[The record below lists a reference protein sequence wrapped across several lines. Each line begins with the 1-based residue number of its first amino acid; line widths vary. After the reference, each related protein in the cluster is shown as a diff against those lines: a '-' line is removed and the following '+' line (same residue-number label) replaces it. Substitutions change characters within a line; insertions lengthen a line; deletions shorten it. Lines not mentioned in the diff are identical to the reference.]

1 MPLFFL
7 QDLVHIKGSIHL
19 HISKSF
25 VHLEESWANYKTA
38 SFLFSFTSQVLLYFS
53 ALKKV
58 ISLKQF
64 LSIISFF
71 FSFSYLISDFNVSQR
86 YHEFFSCFTKGKT
99 KNNKWNTLWN
109 LRGSSTRKILFADD
123 MDIRCRN
130 SHTAKSSDEFTPT
143 SSLSG
148 RMLCTFISGKRKLS
162 KSVRWPTRSTYIV
175 LKAYGRQPR
184 SLQLANIPSG
194 ELASWPDT
202 AGKKASNAS
211 IFCQKRKE

>member
-1 MPLFFL
+1 MYTLKNHELITRQLLFYFPSPLRYYCIFQHF
-7 QDLVHIKGSIHL
+7 
-19 HISKSF
+19 
-25 VHLEESWANYKTA
+25 
-38 SFLFSFTSQVLLYFS
+38 
-53 ALKKV
+53 KKV

-71 FSFSYLISDFNVSQR
+71 FFPFSYLISDFNVSQR

-99 KNNKWNTLWN
+99 ENNKWNTLWN

-123 MDIRCRN
+123 MDIWCRN

-148 RMLCTFISGKRKLS
+148 RMLCTFISSKRKLS

-175 LKAYGRQPR
+175 L
-184 SLQLANIPSG
+184 
-194 ELASWPDT
+194 
-202 AGKKASNAS
+202 
-211 IFCQKRKE
+211 

>member
-53 ALKKV
+53 ALQESYFFETVSKHY
-58 ISLKQF
+58 F
-64 LSIISFF
+64 LFF
-71 FSFSYLISDFNVSQR
+71 FPFSYLISDFNVSQR

-99 KNNKWNTLWN
+99 ENNKWNTLWN

-123 MDIRCRN
+123 MDIWCRN

-148 RMLCTFISGKRKLS
+148 RMLCTFISSKRKLS

-175 LKAYGRQPR
+175 L
-184 SLQLANIPSG
+184 
-194 ELASWPDT
+194 
-202 AGKKASNAS
+202 
-211 IFCQKRKE
+211 